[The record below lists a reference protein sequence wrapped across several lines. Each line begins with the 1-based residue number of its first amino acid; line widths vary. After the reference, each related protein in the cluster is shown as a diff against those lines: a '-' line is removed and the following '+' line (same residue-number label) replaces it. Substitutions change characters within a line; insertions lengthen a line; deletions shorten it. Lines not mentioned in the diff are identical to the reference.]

1 MYNYYNRYNYWV
13 SFLWV
18 LVIYKKT
25 VRTAWTVSV
34 GDIISERRCPECN
47 DLVPSNSITCPR
59 CYKAV
64 PRDEKP
70 AGTGRSAQKTDTYRI
85 QETRVKDMRIAML
98 LAIIPGVF
106 GIQGLGLIYLDYK
119 ESRGWI
125 FLLIGA
131 VLFLSLIGM
140 VTLWNDVGSFTRVVL
155 IFTMIIFAVLY
166 LSSYVAQLAETRFG
180 SVLRLCRL

>member
-1 MYNYYNRYNYWV
+1 
-13 SFLWV
+13 
-18 LVIYKKT
+18 
-25 VRTAWTVSV
+25 
-34 GDIISERRCPECN
+34 
-47 DLVPSNSITCPR
+47 
-59 CYKAV
+59 
-64 PRDEKP
+64 
-70 AGTGRSAQKTDTYRI
+70 
-85 QETRVKDMRIAML
+85 ML

>member
-1 MYNYYNRYNYWV
+1 
-13 SFLWV
+13 
-18 LVIYKKT
+18 
-25 VRTAWTVSV
+25 
-34 GDIISERRCPECN
+34 
-47 DLVPSNSITCPR
+47 
-59 CYKAV
+59 
-64 PRDEKP
+64 
-70 AGTGRSAQKTDTYRI
+70 
-85 QETRVKDMRIAML
+85 ML

-106 GIQGLGLIYLDYK
+106 GMHGLGLIYLDYK

-140 VTLWNDVGSFTRVVL
+140 VTLWNAVGSFTRVVL